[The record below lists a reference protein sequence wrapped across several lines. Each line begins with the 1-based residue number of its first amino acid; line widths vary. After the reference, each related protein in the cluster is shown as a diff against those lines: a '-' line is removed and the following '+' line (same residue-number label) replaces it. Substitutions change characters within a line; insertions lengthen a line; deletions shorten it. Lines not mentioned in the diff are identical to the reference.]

1 MRHSGRRSTPEPTPT
16 QPSGEEG
23 SNKISVLFVHS
34 ATQPPLGAD
43 TWVQSQIVSGL
54 DKSRVGAHVA
64 CAIGKPGKPTPTYQ
78 VMKDIQGISLVP
90 INLGRER
97 SGGAALAA
105 VRTLLDAVPAALSV
119 TRLAMY
125 IRRHDIAVIHTTDRP
140 RDAVACV
147 VLARLTRARCLVHA
161 HVAFDPAWMGRLL
174 QWAIRR
180 ADGLIA
186 ISEYVASSLHGAGIE
201 SSRIHV
207 VPNAIDTFG
216 WVPGVGREEGR
227 REFGFTPEDHVVLTV
242 CRLFPAKGPTEL
254 IRALGLVHLERSD
267 VRLLIVGRE
276 MEPGYVD
283 SLKALAAELGLDR
296 EVLFAGQR
304 SDVPRLMAAA
314 DIYAMPSRFEPF
326 GLVYLEA
333 MAMQL
338 PVVGLNEG
346 GTPEVVENGLDG
358 LLSSA
363 GDVRSI
369 ADNLLRLVK
378 EPRTRAEMGRHGRHR
393 AQTMFTTERMARGC
407 ESVYGLLAYGG
418 KTDGMAVR

>member
-1 MRHSGRRSTPEPTPT
+1 MRHGGRRSTPEPIPV
-16 QPSGEEG
+16 QRSGVGRSE
-23 SNKISVLFVHS
+23 KISVLFVHG

-54 DKSRVGAHVA
+54 DKSRVAAHVA
-64 CAIGKPGKPTPTYQ
+64 CAVGSPGKPTPTYE
-78 VMKDIQGISLVP
+78 VMRDIEGISLVP

-97 SGGAALAA
+97 SGGAALVA
-105 VRTLLDAVPAALSV
+105 VRTLLDAVPAALSMA
-119 TRLAMY
+119 RLARY
-125 IRRHDIAVIHTTDRP
+125 IRRHDITVIHTTDRP

-147 VLARLTRARCLVHA
+147 VLARVTRARCLVHA

-174 QWAIRR
+174 QWAMRR

-186 ISEYVASSLHGAGIE
+186 ISEYVATSLRSAGID
-201 SSRIHV
+201 SSSIHV
-207 VPNAIDTFG
+207 VPNAIDTSG

-227 REFGFTPEDHVVLTV
+227 KEFGFTPGDHVVVTV

-254 IRALGLVHLERSD
+254 IRALALVHLERSD
-267 VRLLIVGRE
+267 VRLLVVGRE

-283 SLKALAAELGLDR
+283 SLKSLAMELGVDR
-296 EVLFAGQR
+296 HVLFAGQR
-304 SDVPRLMAAA
+304 SDVPKLMAAA

-333 MAMQL
+333 MSMEL

-346 GTPEVVENGLDG
+346 GTPEVVENGRDG

-369 ADNLLRLVK
+369 ADNLLKLVK

-393 AQTMFTTERMARGC
+393 AQTLFTIERLARGC